1 MLVLRTKSKVLF
13 SPWAWN
19 NITDSLPKFLLSQ
32 LLASPLMGTAILH
45 KAVLEQ
51 APEYSSLATAKAQV
65 KTRRF
70 PMSFLFCYG
79 PKRGHLVRKRLVV
92 KETISRTIFVSWDQ
106 DSPIPYIQYSSPS
119 VQMTTGTCI
128 PPQNLIPSQGQL
140 WLLNK

>member
-1 MLVLRTKSKVLF
+1 MLVLQTKSNVLF

-32 LLASPLMGTAILH
+32 LLGRPFMGTAILH
-45 KAVLEQ
+45 MAVLEQ
-51 APEYSSLATAKAQV
+51 APGYSSLATAKAQV

-92 KETISRTIFVSWDQ
+92 KETIPRTIFVSWDQ
-106 DSPIPYIQYSSPS
+106 DSAISYIQYSSPS
-119 VQMTTGTCI
+119 MQMTAGTRI
-128 PPQNLIPSQGQL
+128 PRQNLIPSQGQL
-140 WLLNK
+140 WLLNE